1 MNPSRF
7 RPAAGMALLT
17 FAGIPAA
24 QCADAHPKRHRQQPP
39 NIVLIHLDDM
49 GYGDL
54 TATGATGY
62 RTPNID
68 RLCAEGMRFTNY
80 YSAQAVSSASRAG
93 LLTGCYPNRIGF
105 AGALGPKSKIGLNP
119 DEETMAE
126 NLKKAGYATA
136 IVGKWHV
143 GCRPGLMPL
152 DHGFDEYFGLPYSN
166 DMWPHHPQTSAYPPL
181 PLYEGRE
188 VVNPSVSAA
197 DQAQLTTW
205 YTEHAVDFI
214 TRRSEGPFFLYLAHS
229 MPHVPLFVSD
239 KFKGK
244 SEQGL
249 YGDVMMEIDW
259 SVGEI
264 FKALCELGLEDNT
277 LVILT
282 SDNGPWTN
290 YGNHAGSAGGL
301 REAKA
306 TTFDGGNRVPCI
318 MYWKGKTLPGTT
330 CNKLASNIDLLPT
343 FAEITQAPLP
353 PRKIDGVSILPLIEG
368 KKDANP
374 RESFVYYYR
383 KNDLEAVT
391 DGMFK
396 LVFPHKYVTYGAYEP
411 GNDGQPGKLTNL
423 EIMKPEMYDLRRDPG
438 ERYNVITQYPEEAAK
453 LMKIADQKRHELGD
467 DLTRMKGT
475 ERREPGLVQGKK
487 RHDL

>member
-1 MNPSRF
+1 
-7 RPAAGMALLT
+7 MALLT

-24 QCADAHPKRHRQQPP
+24 QHADAHPKHPGQQPP

-105 AGALGPKSKIGLNP
+105 AGALGPKSKTGLNP

-197 DQAQLTTW
+197 DQAQLTTR

-264 FKALCELGLEDNT
+264 FKTLRELGLEDNT

-353 PRKIDGVSILPLIEG
+353 TRKIDGVSILSLIEG

-374 RESFVYYYR
+374 RESFVYYYN

-453 LMKIADQKRHELGD
+453 LMKIADLKRHELGD
-467 DLTRMKGT
+467 NLMRVKGT

>member
-1 MNPSRF
+1 
-7 RPAAGMALLT
+7 MALLT

-24 QCADAHPKRHRQQPP
+24 QHADAHPKPPGQQPP

-105 AGALGPKSKIGLNP
+105 AGALGPKSKTGLNP

-166 DMWPHHPQTSAYPPL
+166 DMWPHHPQTSSYPPL
-181 PLYEGRE
+181 PLYEGRK

-197 DQAQLTTW
+197 DQAQLTTR

-264 FKALCELGLEDNT
+264 FKALRELGLEDNT

>member
-1 MNPSRF
+1 
-7 RPAAGMALLT
+7 MALLT

-24 QCADAHPKRHRQQPP
+24 QHADAHPKRPGQQPP

-105 AGALGPKSKIGLNP
+105 AGALGPKSKTGLNP

-166 DMWPHHPQTSAYPPL
+166 DMWPHHPQTSSYPPL
-181 PLYEGRE
+181 PLYEGRK

-197 DQAQLTTW
+197 DQAQLTTR

-259 SVGEI
+259 SVGEVL
-264 FKALCELGLEDNT
+264 KALEKSGAASNT
-277 LVILT
+277 IVVLT
-282 SDNGPWTN
+282 SDNGPWIN
-290 YGNHAGSAGGL
+290 YGDHAGSTGGL
-301 REAKA
+301 REGKG
-306 TTFDGGNRVPCI
+306 TTFEGGSACRASCGGRGRRPPERSATS
-318 MYWKGKTLPGTT
+318 WPRPST
-330 CNKLASNIDLLPT
+330 CCRPS
-343 FAEITQAPLP
+343 
-353 PRKIDGVSILPLIEG
+353 
-368 KKDANP
+368 
-374 RESFVYYYR
+374 
-383 KNDLEAVT
+383 
-391 DGMFK
+391 
-396 LVFPHKYVTYGAYEP
+396 
-411 GNDGQPGKLTNL
+411 
-423 EIMKPEMYDLRRDPG
+423 RR
-438 ERYNVITQYPEEAAK
+438 
-453 LMKIADQKRHELGD
+453 
-467 DLTRMKGT
+467 
-475 ERREPGLVQGKK
+475 
-487 RHDL
+487 

>member
-1 MNPSRF
+1 
-7 RPAAGMALLT
+7 MALLT

-24 QCADAHPKRHRQQPP
+24 QHADAHPKRPGQQPP

-105 AGALGPKSKIGLNP
+105 AGALGPKSKTGLNP

-166 DMWPHHPQTSAYPPL
+166 DMWPHHPQTSSYPPL
-181 PLYEGRE
+181 PLYEGRK

-197 DQAQLTTW
+197 DQAQLTTR

-259 SVGEI
+259 SVGEVL
-264 FKALCELGLEDNT
+264 KALEKSGAENGLFTLLPDFGESRFHFMLFLLTGFGRRSLALFNQTIDVTLEILLARFAGGVFVLFHGFGNFMVSTAAANSAPFARPFIPANKKTDNSVELSALVAGGGLE
-277 LVILT
+277 
-282 SDNGPWTN
+282 P
-290 YGNHAGSAGGL
+290 
-301 REAKA
+301 
-306 TTFDGGNRVPCI
+306 
-318 MYWKGKTLPGTT
+318 
-330 CNKLASNIDLLPT
+330 PT
-343 FAEITQAPLP
+343 F
-353 PRKIDGVSILPLIEG
+353 
-368 KKDANP
+368 
-374 RESFVYYYR
+374 
-383 KNDLEAVT
+383 
-391 DGMFK
+391 
-396 LVFPHKYVTYGAYEP
+396 
-411 GNDGQPGKLTNL
+411 
-423 EIMKPEMYDLRRDPG
+423 
-438 ERYNVITQYPEEAAK
+438 
-453 LMKIADQKRHELGD
+453 
-467 DLTRMKGT
+467 
-475 ERREPGLVQGKK
+475 GL
-487 RHDL
+487 

>member
-1 MNPSRF
+1 
-7 RPAAGMALLT
+7 MALLT

-24 QCADAHPKRHRQQPP
+24 QHADAHPKRPGQQPP

-105 AGALGPKSKIGLNP
+105 AGALGPKSKTGLNP

-166 DMWPHHPQTSAYPPL
+166 DMWPHHPQTSSYPPL
-181 PLYEGRE
+181 PLYEGRK

-197 DQAQLTTW
+197 DQAQLTTR

-264 FKALCELGLEDNT
+264 FKALRELGLEDNT

-353 PRKIDGVSILPLIEG
+353 TRKIDGVSILSLIEG

-374 RESFVYYYR
+374 RESFVYYYN

>member
-1 MNPSRF
+1 
-7 RPAAGMALLT
+7 MALLT

-264 FKALCELGLEDNT
+264 FKALRELGLEDNT

>member
-1 MNPSRF
+1 
-7 RPAAGMALLT
+7 MALLT

-264 FKALCELGLEDNT
+264 FKTLRELGLEDNT

-353 PRKIDGVSILPLIEG
+353 TRKIDGVSILSLIEG

-374 RESFVYYYR
+374 RESFVYYYN

-453 LMKIADQKRHELGD
+453 LMKIADLKRHELGD
-467 DLTRMKGT
+467 NLMRVKGT

>member
-1 MNPSRF
+1 
-7 RPAAGMALLT
+7 MALLT

-24 QCADAHPKRHRQQPP
+24 QHADAHPKHPGQQPP

-105 AGALGPKSKIGLNP
+105 AGALGPKSKTGLNP

-166 DMWPHHPQTSAYPPL
+166 DMWPHHPQTSSYPPL
-181 PLYEGRE
+181 PLYEGRK

-197 DQAQLTTW
+197 DQAQLTTR

-264 FKALCELGLEDNT
+264 FKTLRELGLEDNT

-353 PRKIDGVSILPLIEG
+353 TRKIDGVSILSLIEG

-374 RESFVYYYR
+374 RESFVYYYN

-423 EIMKPEMYDLRRDPG
+423 EI
-438 ERYNVITQYPEEAAK
+438 
-453 LMKIADQKRHELGD
+453 KIADLKRHELGD
-467 DLTRMKGT
+467 NLTRVKGT

>member
-1 MNPSRF
+1 
-7 RPAAGMALLT
+7 MALLT

-24 QCADAHPKRHRQQPP
+24 QHADAHPKHPGQQPP

-105 AGALGPKSKIGLNP
+105 AGALGPKSKTGLNP

-166 DMWPHHPQTSAYPPL
+166 DMWPHHPQTSSYPPL
-181 PLYEGRE
+181 PLYEGRK

-197 DQAQLTTW
+197 DQAQLTTR

-264 FKALCELGLEDNT
+264 FKALRELGLEDNT

>member
-1 MNPSRF
+1 
-7 RPAAGMALLT
+7 MALLT

-24 QCADAHPKRHRQQPP
+24 QHADAHPKHPGQQPP

-105 AGALGPKSKIGLNP
+105 AGALGPKSKTGLNP

-166 DMWPHHPQTSAYPPL
+166 DMWPHHPQTSSYPPL
-181 PLYEGRE
+181 PLYEGRK

-197 DQAQLTTW
+197 DQAQLTTR

-264 FKALCELGLEDNT
+264 FKTLRELGLEDNT

-353 PRKIDGVSILPLIEG
+353 TRKIDGVSILSLIEG

-374 RESFVYYYR
+374 RESFVYYYN

-453 LMKIADQKRHELGD
+453 LMKIADLKRHELGD
-467 DLTRMKGT
+467 NLTRVKGT